1 MPLTPPTAP
10 HPVTFTDDKPSDR
23 GEPRLYLH
31 VAAPPATLFEVERR
45 ALSGWN
51 AARTRGR
58 WAALAVV
65 VACLALPA
73 GAAAHVQVSPERVA
87 PGSFTLFTVLSPNE
101 SPQPLTGLQ
110 LTIPDGLLINAVADT
125 PGFTTKVVQD
135 QTHRIAGLSWQ
146 GGNVA
151 PTRLA
156 LFHFSGL
163 ATGTGTLQL
172 TGIQHFADGSTR
184 LWRSPT
190 VEVAEPTKAATRDSL
205 TLGIAVAALVLALV
219 VGGTVGYL
227 VARNRRVAA

>member
-1 MPLTPPTAP
+1 LRVSGCNA
-10 HPVTFTDDKPSDR
+10 
-23 GEPRLYLH
+23 RLW
-31 VAAPPATLFEVERR
+31 TVERR

-58 WAALAVV
+58 RAALAAAL
-65 VACLALPA
+65 VAFAIPA
-73 GAAAHVQVSPERVA
+73 GASAHVQLSPERVA

-101 SPQPLTGLQ
+101 NPQPLTGLQ
-110 LTIPDGLLINAVADT
+110 LTIPAGLLINAVADT

-135 QTHRIAGLSWQ
+135 QTHRVAGMSWQ

-163 ATGTGTLQL
+163 ATGSGLLQL

-184 LWRSPT
+184 LWRSPVIT
-190 VEVAEPTKAATRDSL
+190 VADPPKASSRDSL
-205 TLGIAVAALVLALV
+205 TLGIAVAGLVLALL
-219 VGGTVGYL
+219 VGGALGYL
-227 VARNRRVAA
+227 VARGRRVAA

>member
-1 MPLTPPTAP
+1 LN
-10 HPVTFTDDKPSDR
+10 
-23 GEPRLYLH
+23 L
-31 VAAPPATLFEVERR
+31 AAPPATLWTVERR

-51 AARTRGR
+51 AARTRGGL
-58 WAALAVV
+58 AALAAV
-65 VACLALPA
+65 VACLVLPA
-73 GAAAHVQVSPERVA
+73 GAAAHVQLSPERVA

-101 SPQPLTGLQ
+101 NSQALTGLQ
-110 LTIPDGLLINAVADT
+110 LTIPAGLLINAVADT

-151 PTRLA
+151 PARLA

-163 ATGTGTLQL
+163 ATGRGVLQL

-190 VEVAEPTKAATRDSL
+190 IEVAEPTKASRDSL
-205 TLGIAVAALVLALV
+205 TLGIAVAALVLALL
-219 VGGTVGYL
+219 VGGAVGYL
-227 VARNRRVAA
+227 VARSRRVAP

>member
-1 MPLTPPTAP
+1 
-10 HPVTFTDDKPSDR
+10 
-23 GEPRLYLH
+23 
-31 VAAPPATLFEVERR
+31 VERR

-58 WAALAVV
+58 RAAL
-65 VACLALPA
+65 VAALLCLALPA
-73 GAAAHVQVSPERVA
+73 GAAAHVQLSPDRVA

-101 SPQPLTGLQ
+101 SAQPLTGLQ
-110 LTIPDGLLINAVADT
+110 LTIPEGLLINSVADT

-135 QTHRIAGLSWQ
+135 QSHRVAGLSWQ

-163 ATGTGTLQL
+163 ATGTGQLEL

-184 LWRSPT
+184 LWHSPVIT
-190 VEVAEPTKAATRDSL
+190 VAEPETASSRDSL
-205 TLGIAVAALVLALV
+205 TLGIAVAALVLALL
-219 VGGTVGYL
+219 VGGALGY
-227 VARNRRVAA
+227 VIARGRRVAP